1 MKHKLFVFSTLILM
15 IGALVLAEA
24 KSYNGTLLDKVCSAS
39 ASNPAKV
46 AKHTKEC
53 ALMESCVPGGYGIV
67 VDGKYLKFDEKGDKL
82 ASEWLAKTDK
92 ERDLQITVTGT
103 LDGDVLKVETL
114 K

>member
-1 MKHKLFVFSTLILM
+1 MKHKLFIFSILILM

-24 KSYNGTLLDKVCSAS
+24 KTYNGTLLDKVCSAS

-53 ALMESCVPGGYGIV
+53 ALMESCVPGGYGVV